1 MSAVPLMS
9 GLGGTLIITDNCN
22 YQLQIIMEQEAKF
35 LSVVAIHNPD
45 FVTLWFEYEAKL
57 YRSASAACL

>member
-1 MSAVPLMS
+1 
-9 GLGGTLIITDNCN
+9 
-22 YQLQIIMEQEAKF
+22 MEQEAKF